1 MPYRWTL
8 TDLSSPYLGS
18 EVLTKDPIGWDEG
31 TYTIKRSD
39 VYKGAF
45 HEYTTSLKFHCNGG
59 GKEFIDLVYA
69 TNDID
74 GRVDVLVEYDCDGSG
89 TYDALFNG
97 IINLASYKT
106 DGEYTTVSIEKSDLL
121 TKLFNRDEISV
132 DLETTTSIGG
142 STITAPNS
150 ITLPMPTMDI
160 KYYDEWNIG
169 DGYSY
174 NVDGSV
180 NIGEVLVSYTSHNA
194 GILSS
199 DIDTAQAWSEN
210 TDFSTT
216 VFERNSIE
224 PIITFNETGINYPI
238 SVNWDIDFDWTFT
251 DTLTGGSSRTNIQY
265 SLILAWG
272 KKNESVP
279 GSLQSQIL
287 YDSSGYSTTPFVE
300 SHHLIDNGTITINA
314 GDSIWLAWFVE
325 DDDYDSFSV
334 NLKWDY
340 LTSSFRINTTTQ
352 YLATTCKSMLIHEA
366 FNQVVDAIVDSD
378 NNFYSDFYGRTDSEK
393 ITYLENGCAS
403 KIAVTN
409 GLNIREFTD
418 KKIFATFKDL
428 FESLDC
434 LHNIGMGIVSGLVRV
449 EPLSYWFDSTTKIIT
464 LPLVNK
470 YEIKNDNRRYINKV
484 DIGYQKWESEFHGG
498 LDDPNT
504 KHEYSTIVS
513 SVKTLYQ
520 KLCKYITSP
529 YTIEFTRRKNKTILA
544 TEDWRY
550 DNDNFLIA
558 AKKYYRGKLSFLVNA
573 GDDSIVITGAELN
586 EITVGDTI
594 LIGGTVSN
602 NGYYT
607 VTYALTQNNQGAS
620 PVTTLRVAE
629 SVTNELLV
637 TGTIEGITNP
647 FYCPEQYIDSFSYG
661 AGMTSLTTG
670 YNLRLTPARML
681 LAHMNVITAGL
692 RLINGAIK
700 FIKGDGNT
708 NLECSATVVVYT
720 DGCPEEYKS
729 QQLKENQSFQW
740 NDSNVLNIS
749 PIWGT
754 ETYSFEYP
762 LSYSDF
768 KTIKA
773 NPYGYIEFYKFT
785 GQPMYGYII
794 NMEYKMKTGLTKFE
808 LLKAII

>member
-238 SVNWDIDFDWTFT
+238 SVNWDIDFDWK
-251 DTLTGGSSRTNIQY
+251 GERN
-265 SLILAWG
+265 
-272 KKNESVP
+272 KKRRDRK
-279 GSLQSQIL
+279 I
-287 YDSSGYSTTPFVE
+287 F
-300 SHHLIDNGTITINA
+300 
-314 GDSIWLAWFVE
+314 
-325 DDDYDSFSV
+325 
-334 NLKWDY
+334 
-340 LTSSFRINTTTQ
+340 FRI
-352 YLATTCKSMLIHEA
+352 
-366 FNQVVDAIVDSD
+366 
-378 NNFYSDFYGRTDSEK
+378 
-393 ITYLENGCAS
+393 
-403 KIAVTN
+403 
-409 GLNIREFTD
+409 
-418 KKIFATFKDL
+418 
-428 FESLDC
+428 
-434 LHNIGMGIVSGLVRV
+434 
-449 EPLSYWFDSTTKIIT
+449 
-464 LPLVNK
+464 
-470 YEIKNDNRRYINKV
+470 
-484 DIGYQKWESEFHGG
+484 
-498 LDDPNT
+498 
-504 KHEYSTIVS
+504 
-513 SVKTLYQ
+513 
-520 KLCKYITSP
+520 
-529 YTIEFTRRKNKTILA
+529 RK
-544 TEDWRY
+544 
-550 DNDNFLIA
+550 
-558 AKKYYRGKLSFLVNA
+558 
-573 GDDSIVITGAELN
+573 
-586 EITVGDTI
+586 
-594 LIGGTVSN
+594 
-602 NGYYT
+602 
-607 VTYALTQNNQGAS
+607 
-620 PVTTLRVAE
+620 
-629 SVTNELLV
+629 
-637 TGTIEGITNP
+637 
-647 FYCPEQYIDSFSYG
+647 
-661 AGMTSLTTG
+661 
-670 YNLRLTPARML
+670 
-681 LAHMNVITAGL
+681 
-692 RLINGAIK
+692 
-700 FIKGDGNT
+700 
-708 NLECSATVVVYT
+708 
-720 DGCPEEYKS
+720 
-729 QQLKENQSFQW
+729 
-740 NDSNVLNIS
+740 
-749 PIWGT
+749 
-754 ETYSFEYP
+754 
-762 LSYSDF
+762 
-768 KTIKA
+768 
-773 NPYGYIEFYKFT
+773 
-785 GQPMYGYII
+785 
-794 NMEYKMKTGLTKFE
+794 
-808 LLKAII
+808 